1 MKIIFSS
8 LSQWGGNLPSKPLG
22 NSAAAVQLL
31 RRERNA
37 PATPNQMG
45 IVISIVGC
53 KFYRCR

>member
-1 MKIIFSS
+1 MKIIYSS

-22 NSAAAVQLL
+22 NSAAAAQL
-31 RRERNA
+31 RRRARNA

-45 IVISIVGC
+45 IVTSMVGC